1 MTAAAPRKPAAR
13 KPSTRATST
22 VPATAKKPTDR
33 KPAATAKAQKAE
45 ALGERIDIVVDGV
58 EYSLDPEV
66 LDDYEVVEGL
76 SEGNYFPVL
85 GQLFTPDEV
94 AAIKVRLR
102 NPDTGRLKYSDVQAF
117 IERVF
122 KELGSPN
129 S

>member
-1 MTAAAPRKPAAR
+1 MTAPAPRKPAAR
-13 KPSTRATST
+13 KPSTRTAST

-45 ALGERIDIVVDGV
+45 ALADRINIVVDGV

-66 LDDYEVVEGL
+66 LDDYEVIEGL
-76 SEGNYFPVL
+76 GEGNYVPVL
-85 GQLFTPDEV
+85 NQLFTPEEA
-94 AAIKVRLR
+94 AAIKSRLR
-102 NPDTGRLKYSDVQAF
+102 NPDTGRLKYSDVQSF

>member
-1 MTAAAPRKPAAR
+1 MTAPAPRKPAAR
-13 KPSTRATST
+13 KPSTRAAST

-33 KPAATAKAQKAE
+33 KPAATAKAQEAE

-58 EYSLDPEV
+58 QYSLDPEV

-85 GQLFTPDEV
+85 GQLFTPEEV
-94 AAIKVRLR
+94 ADIKTRLR
-102 NPDTGRLKYSDVQAF
+102 NPDTGRLKYSDVQSF